1 MGYYN
6 EPKLLGGTRKPTKTS
21 GTAGLYGQS
30 GAYSPADPKTEKK
43 PTYASVGGIVA
54 NSTVAPQGNSWNYG
68 QTGNKTGGT
77 GGAGVT
83 VTVGGGSKPY
93 AEAMNEIREYK
104 NAHPPVEKAD
114 TSTPVPTEPQ
124 QEQAENKV
132 EFEQTTTA
140 PQTPM
145 TYGEYLKVLEDRK
158 QMAIDSAE
166 TERQRA
172 VADSNAAYEQ
182 NKATY
187 GTKAEKL
194 ASMGLTGSGYSDY
207 IDSQAYTQHRAEV
220 QNANAA
226 AQKAKD
232 TAEQSFT
239 EAQINLS
246 ESFNDKYNTAFD
258 SLMSEAAN
266 GTMTDEEIDRL
277 ATMHGITAE
286 DVELIKSKNNEAI
299 KKQNAANS
307 AELSV
312 ALGDNVGSINAALE
326 AGTITKEQAET
337 YIDKIQKANYK
348 DFAIAIAESTV
359 DIKDISIAK
368 ENGEISE
375 EQYKILQS
383 EYGKTVV
390 VGKEQFITYNENNE
404 EEFESKH
411 SADQLKSE
419 MEQFLQEGWIT
430 EDIFNKFMQ
439 TYNKYYKISYIGAG
453 MNDGEVTTSELA
465 TEGDNFDVH
474 YGGKTYG
481 VESGGEITT
490 NASHMIDLFEDLEAK
505 DKGFHANRVFMYQDE
520 LYVYRDGKI
529 YAVQAEYWDDED
541 TDDGDTYWDLLKLF
555 KDSSNHR

>member
-43 PTYASVGGIVA
+43 PTYASVGGIVV
-54 NSTVAPQGNSWNYG
+54 NSTVAAQGNSWNYG

-207 IDSQAYTQHRAEV
+207 IDSQAYVQHRAEV
-220 QNANAA
+220 QNANAL
-226 AQKAKD
+226 AQKAKAD
-232 TAEQSFT
+232 AEQKFT
-239 EAQINLS
+239 DAQINLS
-246 ESFNDKYNTAFD
+246 ENFNDKYNTAFD

-286 DVELIKSKNNEAI
+286 DIELIKSKNNEAI
-299 KKQNAANS
+299 NKQNAANS
-307 AELSV
+307 AEISS
-312 ALGDNVGSINAALE
+312 ALGDNIGSINAAVE
-326 AGTITKEQAET
+326 AGTITKEQGDS
-337 YIDKIQKANYK
+337 YIKDIQHTNYK
-348 DFAIAIAESTV
+348 DYLVAIADGDA
-359 DIKDISIAK
+359 DIKDISKAK
-368 ENGEISE
+368 EKGEISD
-375 EQYKILQS
+375 EQFETLQS
-383 EYGKTVV
+383 EYGKTIV
-390 VGKEQFITYNENNE
+390 VGKEQFITTDESGKE
-404 EEFESKH
+404 LFESKH
-411 SADQLKSE
+411 SADQRMNE
-419 MEQFLQEGWIT
+419 MKQLLDEGWIT
-430 EDIFNKFMQ
+430 PDTFNKFKQ
-439 TYNKYYKISYIGAG
+439 TYDKYYAIAYIGAG
-453 MNDGEVTTSELA
+453 INEGEVDTGELE
-465 TEGDNFDVH
+465 TVGDNFDVH
-474 YGGKTYG
+474 YAGKTYG
-481 VESGGEITT
+481 VESGGEVTDS
-490 NASHMIDLFEDLEAK
+490 AHLLDLVEDLLLR
-505 DKGFHANRVFMYQDE
+505 DGGFNENRVFMYQGD
-520 LYVYRDGKI
+520 LYIHRKGKI
-529 YAVQAEYWDDED
+529 YAVQAEETDSE
-541 TDDGDTYWDLLKLF
+541 DDGDGDMYWDLLKLF
-555 KDSSNHR
+555 KNSSNHR